1 MHWTHVSLL
10 VAGPWFSYPGDC
22 LGEVVSGGLLCYRFC
37 NSGATVWWCLGRV
50 GRECTHRMLS
60 GQPSAHFCGA
70 LRIDSVVAFGLTI
83 KRCSPPT
90 DITIPYVWATN
101 PHVGGDKRVPE
112 RLDN

>member
-1 MHWTHVSLL
+1 MAVSCAIGF
-10 VAGPWFSYPGDC
+10 VIQVPRWRRAGLAVPQAC
-22 LGEVVSGGLLCYRFC
+22 R
-37 NSGATVWWCLGRV
+37 
-50 GRECTHRMLS
+50 RECTHRMLS
-60 GQPSAHFCGA
+60 GQPSAHFCSA
-70 LRIDSVVAFGLTI
+70 LRMDSVVAFGLTI